1 MNLIDSPTPSYTH
14 PSPAWQIRLMALG
27 YHIPRCLHVAAQLDI
42 ATRLSNGGRTAD
54 DLAQEAGVYGPTL
67 YRVLRALASAGVFK
81 ETTGGQFV
89 NTSLSETLRSDVP
102 DSMRSWVL
110 MYGDEA
116 SWRSWGEFAYS
127 VRTGAPAFERI
138 YGMSLF
144 DHLAQEPEQSR
155 IFDEAM
161 SAVTSL
167 ASDAIVRAYDFSDI
181 QSLVDVG
188 GGNGTMLCSILK
200 ANPAIRGIVF
210 DLPHVHS
217 SARDYIACVGLENR
231 CQFAEG
237 SFFEVVHPGADAY
250 FLQRVLH
257 DWDDAHCVRI
267 LQSCATAARKGSK
280 ILISEAII
288 PPGNEPFIGKLS
300 DLHMLVMTHGGRERT
315 LEEYQELFAQ
325 SGWDYRRVVATE
337 SPYSIVEGTKN

>member
-1 MNLIDSPTPSYTH
+1 MNLADSATLPYTH

-27 YHIPRCLHVAAQLDI
+27 YHIPRCLHVVAQLDI
-42 ATRLSNGGRTAD
+42 ATRLAKGARTAD
-54 DLAQEAGVYGPTL
+54 DLAHEAGADGPTL
-67 YRVLRALASAGVFK
+67 HRVLRALASAGVFK
-81 ETTGGQFV
+81 ETNGGQIV
-89 NTSLSETLRSDVP
+89 NTSLSETLRRDVP

-127 VRTGAPAFERI
+127 VRTGAPAFEHI
-138 YGMSLF
+138 YGTSLF
-144 DHLAQEPEQSR
+144 EYLAKTPELSR

-167 ASDAIVRAYDFSDI
+167 ASAEIVRAFDFSDI
-181 QSLVDVG
+181 GLLVDVG

-210 DLPHVHS
+210 DLPHVRS
-217 SARDYIACVGLENR
+217 SARDYISCQGLENR
-231 CQFAEG
+231 CQFTEG
-237 SFFEVVHPGADAY
+237 NFFEIVCPGADAY

-267 LQSCATAARKGSK
+267 LQACATAARKESK

-288 PPGNEPFIGKLS
+288 PPGNDPFIGKLS
-300 DLHMLVMTHGGRERT
+300 DLQMLVMTHGGRERT
-315 LEEYQELFAQ
+315 LEEYQALFAQ
-325 SGWDYRRVVATE
+325 SGWDYQRVVNTE